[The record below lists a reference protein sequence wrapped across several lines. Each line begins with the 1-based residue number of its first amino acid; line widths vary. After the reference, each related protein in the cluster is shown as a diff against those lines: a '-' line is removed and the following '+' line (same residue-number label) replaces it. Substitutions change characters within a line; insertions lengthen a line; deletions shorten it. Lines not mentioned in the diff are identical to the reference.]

1 MGYELRNTILYLAFE
16 NNIMTPKEKYHLFRT
31 NKKFCVAPWTSFQ
44 VYADGRVATCS
55 IGKET
60 LGNVNDKSVSQIL
73 SNNPIVKRIK
83 TNMLNNVADTN
94 CTICDRRSID
104 EDGFEYYRDHLNK
117 MIEDKDIDYN
127 DIDNFD
133 LRSIDL
139 HWSNICNLRC
149 VMCRPSQSSLIA
161 KDEGVTITPVTKDT
175 ISKIT
180 EMIVKNQYKIREIY
194 LSGGE
199 PFYIPQNVEL
209 LKKLSNKDVPI
220 RINTNMHWNE
230 NNRLF
235 KILKTFNN
243 VNLTMSVDALH
254 EKFNYIRNGAEWEVF
269 IKNFQYIKKNTN
281 FDIRINTI
289 FSVMNADD
297 LCANIKYFYQEQNIK
312 NITINVLYRPK
323 ELSARNYPLQKKQ
336 LIIDQIEKLMT
347 QIAPEDVNLIGNL
360 KNCITQIKSDN
371 QHDYKDALDRVT
383 KKNKK
388 PWQTVL
394 TDLV

>member
-1 MGYELRNTILYLAFE
+1 
-16 NNIMTPKEKYHLFRT
+16 
-31 NKKFCVAPWTSFQ
+31 
-44 VYADGRVATCS
+44 
-55 IGKET
+55 
-60 LGNVNDKSVSQIL
+60 
-73 SNNPIVKRIK
+73 
-83 TNMLNNVADTN
+83 
-94 CTICDRRSID
+94 
-104 EDGFEYYRDHLNK
+104 
-117 MIEDKDIDYN
+117 
-127 DIDNFD
+127 
-133 LRSIDL
+133 
-139 HWSNICNLRC
+139 
-149 VMCRPSQSSLIA
+149 MCQPSQSSLIA

-175 ISKIT
+175 ISEIT

-347 QIAPEDVNLIGNL
+347 QIAPEDVNLLGNL